1 MYSMTAVGRYRQRRA
16 MLRPMQ
22 GENNNVGTL
31 EKLRS
36 FVQLADRCARVGAHD
51 HLLFSIFS
59 MCEILILTLILD
71 GRSSAILPILPFN
84 RRSAQQQME

>member
-1 MYSMTAVGRYRQRRA
+1 MYVCMYSMTAVGRYRQRRA

-36 FVQLADRCARVGAHD
+36 FVQLADRCARVGAHTTIA
-51 HLLFSIFS
+51 LFFIFS
-59 MCEILILTLILD
+59 MCEILIPTLILD
-71 GRSSAILPILPFN
+71 GRSRLHT
-84 RRSAQQQME
+84 